1 MLTPQR
7 NFFRPQ
13 RAKPKPTAARDTAT
27 AEVTIAPVDATSESF
42 LVLAVMPFTPDYF
55 QVHASTCSIMRD
67 VYKKLLAM
75 VLPPTRAGTSR
86 AELAPTLLHNGTLL
100 MMGPADGSAP
110 ATDLATDSAILGE
123 MPPGYC
129 LVGEGQKM
137 TSTIIDLLIKVD
149 SRLKVSYLR
158 PDCANSQKHYVSLVS
173 YGDQIARKVL
183 DDELEALTNSLG
195 GGPNVRYSPNF
206 AWTEALG

>member
-1 MLTPQR
+1 
-7 NFFRPQ
+7 
-13 RAKPKPTAARDTAT
+13 
-27 AEVTIAPVDATSESF
+27 
-42 LVLAVMPFTPDYF
+42 MPFTPDYF

-86 AELAPTLLHNGTLL
+86 AELAPTLLHSGTLL

-149 SRLKVSYLR
+149 SRLKVSCLAQY
-158 PDCANSQKHYVSLVS
+158 P
-173 YGDQIARKVL
+173 
-183 DDELEALTNSLG
+183 TNS
-195 GGPNVRYSPNF
+195 
-206 AWTEALG
+206 

>member
-1 MLTPQR
+1 
-7 NFFRPQ
+7 
-13 RAKPKPTAARDTAT
+13 
-27 AEVTIAPVDATSESF
+27 
-42 LVLAVMPFTPDYF
+42 MPFTPDYF

-86 AELAPTLLHNGTLL
+86 AELAQTLLHSGTLL

-149 SRLKVSYLR
+149 SRLKVS
-158 PDCANSQKHYVSLVS
+158 
-173 YGDQIARKVL
+173 
-183 DDELEALTNSLG
+183 
-195 GGPNVRYSPNF
+195 
-206 AWTEALG
+206 